1 MIDPEVFNKFLV
13 KKGVNFF
20 CGVPDSCVFPFIKNI
35 KKKYILANEGTAI
48 AFAAGYY
55 LSTKKLPLVF
65 LQNSGLGNATDPLTN
80 LISKEVYSLPVVLL
94 IGWRGHPKLKDE
106 IQHRVQGKTLL
117 KTLNG
122 YGIKY
127 QELKN
132 KKSIPKINDLINYS
146 KKKSRAVAILV
157 NKKTFNNRPLLKG
170 EGNNYSLKR
179 ADVLLEILKQS
190 SKSDKIFSS
199 VGYNSRELYQISEEN
214 KISRKIFYLVGAMG
228 HTAAIA
234 LGSNIFDK
242 KNNNTICIDG
252 DGSFIMHMGSLA
264 INGTSEL
271 KNFKHIIL
279 NNGSHE
285 SVGGQPT
292 VGKKIDFSEIAKNC
306 GYKESRKV
314 SNYVELK
321 NCINWISSN
330 DGPLML
336 EILIKNGSRP
346 DLGRPKESPH
356 KNKLEFMKNI
366 IHE

>member
-13 KKGVNFF
+13 KKGINFF
-20 CGVPDSCVFPFIKNI
+20 CGVPDSCVFPLIKNI

-170 EGNNYSLKR
+170 LGNNYSLKR

-252 DGSFIMHMGSLA
+252 DGSFIMHMGSIVNA
-264 INGTSEL
+264 ANFSK
-271 KNFKHIIL
+271 KNFKYL
-279 NNGSHE
+279 MFKNNKHE
-285 SVGGQPT
+285 SIGGIDLKMNINFEKFASSVGFKKFISTKNNKDLKKNIKNFLNFKASVFHVVCVKQETIDNLLRPKNL
-292 VGKKIDFSEIAKNC
+292 KKI
-306 GYKESRKV
+306 KEKFLS
-314 SNYVELK
+314 
-321 NCINWISSN
+321 
-330 DGPLML
+330 
-336 EILIKNGSRP
+336 
-346 DLGRPKESPH
+346 
-356 KNKLEFMKNI
+356 
-366 IHE
+366 